1 MRKYVN
7 VRGQLIP
14 MDKLQE
20 FLEPIRRKHPRYRD
34 ILIAREKLAIYRKQ
48 KERGDPM
55 PNWKIAIGQWV
66 RCQQCKEHIYIKI
79 LEESFFVCKCGF
91 QLEMGLKH
99 RFNQIV
105 DPGTW
110 RRLDKRMSSCN
121 PIKFVD
127 RMPYSQRLK
136 EIQDYTKCNDAI
148 ETGTARIGGIP
159 VALGIMNF
167 SFIGGSMGSVVGEK
181 VTRLIEY
188 ATTKGLSLIIMCA
201 SGGARMQEG
210 ALSLMQ
216 MSKISGALHVFQN
229 CAHLL
234 YISVLTSPTTGG
246 VTASFASSA
255 DIMIGEPEA
264 LIGFA
269 GRRVIETV
277 MMEEIPEEF
286 QTAEIAFK
294 QGFLDMI
301 VQRKFLKGM
310 LCKLVRRHKSPAYKR
325 VGKVW
330 YGSQKNF
337 YFDTEEKLR
346 RSWKKVCHVSN
357 RVVRNLASDM
367 ILDILESSD
376 LFFSFCST
384 DIIADSI
391 VNASKQHHVRHVRAD
406 DVGRFIKDV
415 GVRTRKQHQIKQKIR
430 VPAFSEQQ
438 GVRLNEKSDLKTHP
452 IITKGISYFSLE
464 DLPEPYK
471 HLKYLNI
478 FNLYIDQVVEM
489 LVKNQYMLVGQ
500 VSDVVEADLDELKPE
515 NERERVACSINQTDF
530 NISQIGWYDS
540 LKKKNQ
546 FFLFKCMYP

>member
-1 MRKYVN
+1 MIKYVN
-7 VRGQLIP
+7 IRGHHIP
-14 MDKLQE
+14 MEKLDE
-20 FLEPIRRKHPRYRD
+20 YLEPIRRKHPRYRD
-34 ILIAREKLAIYRKQ
+34 ILIAREKLAVHRKR

-66 RCQQCKEHIYIKI
+66 RCEQCKENTYIKV

-99 RFNQIV
+99 RFGQIV
-105 DPGTW
+105 DQGTW
-110 RRLDKRMSSCN
+110 RRLEKRVSACN
-121 PIKFVD
+121 PINFVD

-136 EIQDYTKCNDAI
+136 EIQDYTKCQDAI

-188 ATTKGLSLIIMCA
+188 ATTKGLSLIIVCA

-269 GRRVIETV
+269 GKRVIETV

-294 QGFLDMI
+294 QGF
-301 VQRKFLKGM
+301 F
-310 LCKLVRRHKSPAYKR
+310 RH
-325 VGKVW
+325 
-330 YGSQKNF
+330 
-337 YFDTEEKLR
+337 D
-346 RSWKKVCHVSN
+346 
-357 RVVRNLASDM
+357 
-367 ILDILESSD
+367 
-376 LFFSFCST
+376 CS
-384 DIIADSI
+384 A
-391 VNASKQHHVRHVRAD
+391 
-406 DVGRFIKDV
+406 
-415 GVRTRKQHQIKQKIR
+415 KI
-430 VPAFSEQQ
+430 F
-438 GVRLNEKSDLKTHP
+438 KT
-452 IITKGISYFSLE
+452 
-464 DLPEPYK
+464 
-471 HLKYLNI
+471 N
-478 FNLYIDQVVEM
+478 VM
-489 LVKNQYMLVGQ
+489 
-500 VSDVVEADLDELKPE
+500 
-515 NERERVACSINQTDF
+515 QTG
-530 NISQIGWYDS
+530 NTS
-540 LKKKNQ
+540 
-546 FFLFKCMYP
+546 